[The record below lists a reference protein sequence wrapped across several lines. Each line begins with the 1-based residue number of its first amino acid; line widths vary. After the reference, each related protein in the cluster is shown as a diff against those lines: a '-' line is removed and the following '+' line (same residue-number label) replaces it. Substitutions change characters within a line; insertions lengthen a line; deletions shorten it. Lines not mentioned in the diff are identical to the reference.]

1 MTIMLS
7 DKYPKLIRDLFLFD
21 KSEQGQPKGITDYND
36 ILCSDTAHMPLRL
49 PFDFS
54 TEHLLAEA
62 KHLNYHHKD
71 GKYSWVYGRPGD
83 IKDKY
88 STKLNTASQGAFIT
102 HKIKQYYTYKEEYNQ
117 LIKMSFFKTLIDS
130 FNELVTVTDVIVK
143 KLGPNDYIMPHTDSD
158 INPWKIYIPLNWPKG
173 NYFKIFRKGM
183 VDMIPGQPY
192 WINVGEHPHS
202 VVNDSN
208 EDRYIISLYA
218 DWHTEEW
225 KQVVETSWQNLK

>member
-7 DKYPKLIRDLFLFD
+7 DKYPKIIRDFYLFD
-21 KSEQGQPKGITDYND
+21 KSEQARPKDIKDYND
-36 ILCSDTAHMPLRL
+36 ILCSGTAHMPLQL
-49 PFDFS
+49 PFEFN

-71 GKYSWVYGRPGD
+71 GKYSWVYGASGS
-83 IKDKY
+83 IEDKY
-88 STKLNTASQGAFIT
+88 SPKLNQASQSSFIT
-102 HKIKQYYTYKEEYNQ
+102 HKIKRYFTYKEEYNK
-117 LIKMSFFKTLIDS
+117 LIKISFFKTLIDS

-143 KLGPNDYIMPHTDSD
+143 KLGPNDYILPHTDVD
-158 INPWKIYIPLNWPKG
+158 INPWKVYIPLNWPER
-173 NYFKIFRKGM
+173 NYFKIFKKGF
-183 VDMIPGQPY
+183 VDMQPGLPM

-202 VVNDSN
+202 IVNDSN